1 MKNKKWLL
9 GILVIIVAYGLYFY
23 PGQRYLAEKT
33 FGEYIAIQGVNLENI
48 QSKRVFKDYKQN
60 GYIIDVSYRDDPEFR
75 YNYKYAVDS
84 IKDMNSY
91 RAIRLNIY
99 TKTNNESVELSGDSE
114 KVKYP
119 PINHIR

>member
-23 PGQRYLAEKT
+23 PIQRYLAEKT
-33 FGEYIAIQGVNLENI
+33 FNEYIKIQGTTEENI
-48 QSKRVFKDYKQN
+48 QSKTVFKDYKQN
-60 GYIIDVSYRDDPEFR
+60 GYIIDVVYKDDPELN
-75 YNYKYAVDS
+75 YDYKYSVDT

-91 RAIRLNIY
+91 RAIRLNVY

-114 KVKYP
+114 NIKYP
-119 PINHIR
+119 PIK